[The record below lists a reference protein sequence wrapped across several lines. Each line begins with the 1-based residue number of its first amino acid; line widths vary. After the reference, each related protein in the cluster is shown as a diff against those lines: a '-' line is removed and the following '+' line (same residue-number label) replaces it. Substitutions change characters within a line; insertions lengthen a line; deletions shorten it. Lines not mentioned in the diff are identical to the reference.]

1 MERIQQAIEKARRQR
16 ENKAGERGKLKSGE
30 YLTEDATT
38 PDSLSNSSGPAAAS
52 DEAEDTRIEQEAHEP
67 SVSNVSS
74 QLAEAEIGSS
84 IRIKYSKTQTIT
96 LSDNELKERFIFA
109 GFAHDKRAEPY
120 RQLRSQILPL
130 FRQNNWQTL
139 AVTSPG
145 KDSGSTLTAVNLAVS
160 LSLEANQTV
169 LLVDLNLRSP
179 GVSSAFGFGE
189 VSAGVVECI
198 RGDCGVE
205 DALLNPGF
213 ERLVVLPGKPYS
225 AFTSEILSSPEM
237 RTLKRELEARYPSR
251 IIIFDL
257 PPVLDND
264 DALVFAP
271 ECDATLMVV
280 EEGGTKKHDLE
291 RAYELLSGSNIIGS
305 VLNKVRY
312 LS

>member
-1 MERIQQAIEKARRQR
+1 MERIQQAIEKARKQR
-16 ENKAGERGKLKSGE
+16 ESGSGSSLERGAGNS
-30 YLTEDATT
+30 LTEDATR
-38 PDSLSNSSGPAAAS
+38 
-52 DEAEDTRIEQEAHEP
+52 AEDLVDTF
-67 SVSNVSS
+67 SNDN
-74 QLAEAEIGSS
+74 AEAKNPETIAPQTRGEKLEQRERANIASGEVGSS
-84 IRIKYSKTQTIT
+84 IRIKYSRTRTIS
-96 LSDNELKERFIFA
+96 LSEKELKERFIFA

-130 FRQNNWQTL
+130 FRQNNWRTL
-139 AVTSPG
+139 AVTSPN
-145 KDSGSTLTAVNLAVS
+145 KESGSTLTAINLAVS

-179 GVSSAFGFGE
+179 GVADSFGFGE
-189 VSAGVVECI
+189 LEAGIVDCI

-213 ERLVVLPGKPYS
+213 ERLVVLPGKPHS

-237 RTLKRELEARYPSR
+237 RSLKRELETRYPSR

-271 ECDATLMVV
+271 ECDATLMVI
-280 EEGGTKKHDLE
+280 EEGGTKKQELE
-291 RAYELLSGSNIIGS
+291 RAYELLAGSNVIGS